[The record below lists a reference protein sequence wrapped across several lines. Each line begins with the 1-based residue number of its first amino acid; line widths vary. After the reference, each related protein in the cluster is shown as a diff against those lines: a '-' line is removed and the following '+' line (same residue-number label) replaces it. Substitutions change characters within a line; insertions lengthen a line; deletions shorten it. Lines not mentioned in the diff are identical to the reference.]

1 MAKRNVEIMEILS
14 RVVEVEVPD
23 ELDEDE
29 AKDRAKEIARAMWCN
44 GEEVLDGSDFVDVEF
59 HNEEEYVV
67 S

>member
-23 ELDEDE
+23 ELDEEE
-29 AKDRAKEIARAMWCN
+29 AKGKAREIARAMWYN
-44 GEEVLDGSDFVDVEF
+44 GEEVLDSSDFVDVEF
-59 HNEEEYVV
+59 HNEEEYAV